1 MSMRVRER
9 VEQSAYGRMRN
20 RKTENRE
27 KITARR
33 NITPYK
39 TILFLQSK

>member
-9 VEQSAYGRMRN
+9 VEKTAYGRMRN
-20 RKTENRE
+20 RKNENR
-27 KITARR
+27 KNLTARR
-33 NITPYK
+33 SATPYK